1 MKIATLAKAG
11 ATAAIAMLLWTGCAH
26 PNPNYPGVTNA
37 NHPGPAI
44 GRDVGAGIG
53 AVGGNIAGGVVG
65 FGEGVSA
72 GVRSPFFK
80 TAYVVRTW
88 HREQTSDGRVI
99 LVPRD
104 IEVDQYGRELNPII
118 GKKKVAN

>member
-11 ATAAIAMLLWTGCAH
+11 ATAVIATLLWTGCANS
-26 PNPNYPGVTNA
+26 NPNRPGVTNA

-44 GRDVGAGIG
+44 GRDVGAGVG

-65 FGEGVSA
+65 FGEGLSA
-72 GVRSPFFK
+72 GVRAPFFK

-88 HREQTSDGRVI
+88 HREQTPDGRVI

-104 IEVDQYGRELNPII
+104 IEVDQYGREVNPII
-118 GKKKVAN
+118 GKRKVDN